1 MAEDGMPVTQGEGG
15 TVGKA
20 LAVLDLVA
28 GFGRPVRFAEL
39 QERSALPKA
48 TLYRMCQTLIG
59 QDMLSVDPETGRYAL
74 GMRLVRLA
82 HAAWTQASLAPIA
95 RPFIDA
101 LAAETG
107 RIVHLAQLDAGHV
120 LYIDKRVPSKA
131 PVMYSATGRVGP
143 AYCTGVGKA
152 MLAHLPPAALEAA
165 LAEQSFT
172 AHTPHTITDVAA
184 LRAELEEV
192 RARGHAFDGEEHEPG
207 IVCIAMPVLTPGGR
221 ALGAISVT
229 GNGTRDD
236 LPALEA
242 AHLGALTRAA
252 NGAAEA
258 ARNWRFDSAAVPM
271 PEGGGAA

>member
-1 MAEDGMPVTQGEGG
+1 MAEDGLPVTRSEGG

-39 QERSALPKA
+39 QDRSALPKA

-59 QDMLSVDPETGRYAL
+59 QDMLTVDPETGRYAL

-152 MLAHLPPAALEAA
+152 MLAHLPPAELEAA

-172 AHTPHTITDVAA
+172 AHTAHTITDVAT
-184 LRAELEEV
+184 LRAELEAV
-192 RARGHAFDGEEHEPG
+192 RARGHAVDGEEHEPG

-242 AHLGALTRAA
+242 AHLDALARAA
-252 NGAAEA
+252 RGAAEA

-271 PEGGGAA
+271 PEGGAA

>member
-1 MAEDGMPVTQGEGG
+1 MAEDGLSVTRSEGG

-28 GFGRPVRFAEL
+28 RFGRPVRFAEL
-39 QERSALPKA
+39 LDRSELPKA
-48 TLYRMCQTLIG
+48 TLYRMCQTLVG
-59 QDMLSVDPETGRYAL
+59 QDMLTLDPETGRYAL

-95 RPFIDA
+95 RPFIEA
-101 LAAETG
+101 LAAQTG
-107 RIVHLAQLDAGHV
+107 RVVHLAQLDAGHV

-131 PVMYSATGRVGP
+131 PVMYSAAGRVGP

-152 MLAHLPPAALEAA
+152 ILAHLPPAELDAA
-165 LAEQSFT
+165 LAEQSFV
-172 AHTPHTITDVAA
+172 AHTLHTITDADA
-184 LRAELEEV
+184 LRAELEAV

-229 GNGTRDD
+229 GNGTRGD

-242 AHLGALTRAA
+242 AHLGALADAA
-252 NGAAEA
+252 RGAAEA
-258 ARNWRFDSAAVPM
+258 ARNWRFDSAAIPM
-271 PEGGGAA
+271 PEGGAA